1 MSGELNVC
9 GVLIHAHPDRIDTVE
24 AGAREIPGVETHGR
38 GEGGRVIVTIEDT
51 DDMRASEA
59 LAQLHNVPGVI
70 AAALVYHEF
79 DPGPT
84 APDLA
89 TESER

>member
-9 GVLIHAHPDRIDTVE
+9 GVLVHAHPEKIDAVE
-24 AGAREIPGVETHGR
+24 AGCAAIPGVETHGR

-51 DDMRASEA
+51 EDVKASDA
-59 LAQLHNVPGVI
+59 LARLNKVPGVI

-79 DPGPT
+79 DPGET
-84 APDLA
+84 TPDFA